1 MSSPYNEPS
10 AAERG
15 AGATQ
20 QQVSQSAMPGVAARP
35 EQQGLRAQAGQC
47 DLPRPAE
54 QPGLSVQAEQPGLAG
69 FPGPAQA
76 GGSRPSYGH
85 PASHWQPGTS
95 APWKQSP
102 DGTAVFRRLAPLV
115 LWWVWVAFAI
125 FNLVQVVIPDHDYF
139 SAEMAAGLL
148 ALTGVAYAAALR
160 PRLVADDAGVVV
172 MNPFRDHVIR
182 WGAVRGVYLGDS
194 VELSCA
200 REEPRKD
207 KTIYCWALYSGRRS
221 RLKSQQL
228 GVRSWSRMSQRSAPA
243 AEPAATDPAQ
253 LMAAE
258 LSRRSNAARQA
269 GVPAATLES
278 RWAWLPVAAIVVPA
292 AALAVLLLVG

>member
-1 MSSPYNEPS
+1 
-10 AAERG
+10 
-15 AGATQ
+15 
-20 QQVSQSAMPGVAARP
+20 MPGVAARP
-35 EQQGLRAQAGQC
+35 EQAEQAEQAGQHALSAQPDGS
-47 DLPRPAE
+47 DLTVQAVV
-54 QPGLSVQAEQPGLAG
+54 QPGLPMQAEPGPPVQPDQPGLAG
-69 FPGPAQA
+69 FPGPAEP
-76 GGSRPSYGH
+76 GGSRPSYDQ

-125 FNLVQVVIPDHDYF
+125 FNFVQVVIPDHDYF

-148 ALTGVAYAAALR
+148 ALTGVAYATALR

-172 MNPFRDHVIR
+172 KNPVRDHVIR

-221 RLKSQQL
+221 KLKSQQL
-228 GVRSWSRMSQRSAPA
+228 GVRSWSRMSPRGAAAP
-243 AEPAATDPAQ
+243 EPAATDPAQ

-258 LSRRSNAARQA
+258 LGRRSNAARQA
-269 GVPAATLES
+269 GAPAATLES
-278 RWAWLPVAAIVVPA
+278 RWALLPVAAIVVPA
-292 AALAVLLLVG
+292 AALIVLLLVG